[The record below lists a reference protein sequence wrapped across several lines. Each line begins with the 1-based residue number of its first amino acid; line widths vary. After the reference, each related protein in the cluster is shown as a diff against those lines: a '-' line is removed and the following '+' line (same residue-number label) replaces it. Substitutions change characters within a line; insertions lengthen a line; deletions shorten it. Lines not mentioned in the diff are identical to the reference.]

1 MLTVLFFARL
11 KDQLGTAQHTLTLEQ
26 AITIGQ
32 LKEKLVSEN
41 PDWQSALMNANI
53 ISAVNHDVVDN
64 DYLLNGNE
72 EVAFFPPVTG
82 G

>member
-11 KDQLGTAQHTLTLEQ
+11 KDQLGTSQVTLTTDQ
-26 AITIGQ
+26 AITIAQ
-32 LKEKLVSEN
+32 LKNQLISEH
-41 PDWQSALMNANI
+41 PQWQQALTNANI

-64 DYLLNGNE
+64 NYLLNGNE